1 MLKAVSV
8 GNTLQVPE
16 LALFMIEAG
25 YWLRFLQYLPRYY
38 LRSNL
43 SAIKHP
49 DYVDEAVAELLR
61 NRCITKHT
69 CPPLCLNPLAVVEG
83 KKLRLVIDI

>member
-1 MLKAVSV
+1 M

-16 LALFMIEAG
+16 LALSMIEAG
-25 YWLRFLQYLPRYY
+25 YWLRFLQYLPLYY

-43 SAIKHP
+43 SVIKHP
-49 DYVDEAVAELLR
+49 DYVDEAVAEMLR

-69 CPPLCLNPLAVVEG
+69 CPPLCFNLLAVAEG
-83 KKLRLVIDI
+83 KKIAFGN